1 MLFFGLKW
9 TILQDKPVTAN
20 VLAVLIATI
29 VCVVGVIFLLRE
41 LKKTKEELYEIRDF
55 SEDVMDKLN
64 SIQEEDFEEEET
76 PTATVVEEKE

>member
-1 MLFFGLKW
+1 MIALNR
-9 TILQDKPVTAN
+9 DN
-20 VLAVLIATI
+20 VMMIATI

-64 SIQEEDFEEEET
+64 SIQEEDFEEEES

>member
-1 MLFFGLKW
+1 MIALNR
-9 TILQDKPVTAN
+9 DN
-20 VLAVLIATI
+20 VMLIATI

-64 SIQEEDFEEEET
+64 SIQEEDFEEEES
-76 PTATVVEEKE
+76 PTTTVVEEKE

>member
-1 MLFFGLKW
+1 MIALNR
-9 TILQDKPVTAN
+9 DN
-20 VLAVLIATI
+20 VMLIATI
-29 VCVVGVIFLLRE
+29 VCVVGVMFLLRE
-41 LKKTKEELYEIRDF
+41 LKKTKEELYAIRDF

>member
-1 MLFFGLKW
+1 MIALNR
-9 TILQDKPVTAN
+9 DN
-20 VLAVLIATI
+20 VMMIATI

>member
-1 MLFFGLKW
+1 MIALNR
-9 TILQDKPVTAN
+9 DN
-20 VLAVLIATI
+20 VMLIATI
-29 VCVVGVIFLLRE
+29 VCFVGVIFLLRE

>member
-1 MLFFGLKW
+1 MIALNR
-9 TILQDKPVTAN
+9 DN
-20 VLAVLIATI
+20 VMLIATI

-64 SIQEEDFEEEET
+64 SIQEEDFEEEES

>member
-1 MLFFGLKW
+1 MIALNS
-9 TILQDKPVTAN
+9 DN
-20 VLAVLIATI
+20 VMLIATI

-64 SIQEEDFEEEET
+64 SIQEEDFEEEES
-76 PTATVVEEKE
+76 PTAAVVEEKE

>member
-1 MLFFGLKW
+1 MIALNR
-9 TILQDKPVTAN
+9 DN
-20 VLAVLIATI
+20 VMLIATI

-64 SIQEEDFEEEET
+64 SIQEEDFEEEESS
-76 PTATVVEEKE
+76 TAAVVEEKE

>member
-1 MLFFGLKW
+1 MIALNR
-9 TILQDKPVTAN
+9 DN
-20 VLAVLIATI
+20 VMMIATI
-29 VCVVGVIFLLRE
+29 VCVVGIIFLLRE

-64 SIQEEDFEEEET
+64 SIQEEDFEAEES

>member
-1 MLFFGLKW
+1 MIALNR
-9 TILQDKPVTAN
+9 DN
-20 VLAVLIATI
+20 VMLIATI

>member
-1 MLFFGLKW
+1 MIALNR
-9 TILQDKPVTAN
+9 DN
-20 VLAVLIATI
+20 VMLIATI

-64 SIQEEDFEEEET
+64 SIQEEDFEEEES
-76 PTATVVEEKE
+76 PTAAVVEEKE

>member
-1 MLFFGLKW
+1 MM
-9 TILQDKPVTAN
+9 
-20 VLAVLIATI
+20 IATI

-64 SIQEEDFEEEET
+64 SIQEEDFEEEES
-76 PTATVVEEKE
+76 PTAAVVEEKE

>member
-1 MLFFGLKW
+1 MIALNR
-9 TILQDKPVTAN
+9 DN
-20 VLAVLIATI
+20 VMMIATI

-64 SIQEEDFEEEET
+64 SIQEEDFEEEES
-76 PTATVVEEKE
+76 PTAAVVEEKE

>member
-1 MLFFGLKW
+1 MIALNR
-9 TILQDKPVTAN
+9 DN
-20 VLAVLIATI
+20 VMLIATI

-64 SIQEEDFEEEET
+64 SIQEEDFEEEES
-76 PTATVVEEKE
+76 PTTAVVEEKE